1 MSEKVIRN
9 YLRTPIIH
17 ASLYIYIQ
25 FKCNNPFWADNAPFK
40 SYRLPNKNPNT
51 RYGKLSFELLAVL
64 SKKTSKTLQAIDIAL
79 GNLSEVEAKSL
90 LLKTPC
96 TLSTWLE
103 LT

>member
-1 MSEKVIRN
+1 M
-9 YLRTPIIH
+9 
-17 ASLYIYIQ
+17 
-25 FKCNNPFWADNAPFK
+25 
-40 SYRLPNKNPNT
+40 
-51 RYGKLSFELLAVL
+51 L

-79 GNLSEVEAKSL
+79 GNLSEVEEKSL